1 VRSLV
6 LDQVGSEGSDACVQD
21 FHLPE
26 ISAGMREVLYP
37 GAKRTWQPAEA
48 IYDIIDARSQVCAP
62 VGSWRAASPSLR
74 RRQPPLTIRCAPP
87 AGQVSSRCARC
98 VTDV

>member
-1 VRSLV
+1 MRSLV

-21 FHLPE
+21 FHPPE

-48 IYDIIDARSQVCAP
+48 IYDSSTRAR
-62 VGSWRAASPSLR
+62 
-74 RRQPPLTIRCAPP
+74 RCAPP
-87 AGQVSSRCARC
+87 WARGVLHRRRFAAASRRSPSAAHHPQGK
-98 VTDV
+98 